1 MARKTALERDAS
13 FLRQDRARHIID
25 AFGVPRI
32 DECRICK
39 DACTDGHRKY
49 TTMCN
54 ECGKLYARYVKK
66 NSKDSITAG
75 KKLVDRCK
83 APISDETRALIEQ
96 IKKQEAD
103 VIMCEQ
109 KVCKQCKQCGR
120 DLPVDAYRRYV
131 SRGKGIYDTSTG
143 YHTVCKECENFN
155 QQVNNVYRKPV
166 EARTQ
171 AQVDLLSKAKTLY
184 EALQRR
190 GLEPKG
196 RYAADLLGLTIG
208 RDAVSSTD
216 SYLASLLEE
225 PVQEG
230 STQGQVDEYLCR
242 GNELLSME
250 LTEEPDVYQ
259 DMVDSWRDSITGNN
273 GKVKPEYI
281 ELFNKVA
288 ERIDTYE
295 DNYTW

>member
-1 MARKTALERDAS
+1 MARKTAIERDAS
-13 FLRQDRARHIID
+13 FLRQDRARHVID

-39 DACTDGHRKY
+39 AAYVDGHRKY
-49 TTMCN
+49 TTMCT

-66 NSKDSITAG
+66 SSKDSLTAG

-83 APISDETRALIEQ
+83 APISEETRAMIEQ
-96 IKKQEAD
+96 IKKQEVNA
-103 VIMCEQ
+103 IMCKQ
-109 KVCKQCKQCGR
+109 KVCRQCGR
-120 DLPVDAYRRYV
+120 DLPVDAYRKYV

-155 QQVNNVYRKPV
+155 QQVNNAYRKPV

-171 AQVDLLSKAKTLY
+171 AQINLLCKAKTLY

-196 RYAADLLGLTIG
+196 RYAADVLGLTIG

-216 SYLASLLEE
+216 SYLASLLAE
-225 PVQEG
+225 PVQEVP
-230 STQGQVDEYLCR
+230 TQEQADEYLCR